1 MKPLSLFWYMGLLKV
16 YLLYDF
22 LFLHHHPIIKKIS
35 NLQNEALFLVETFLT
50 HNSGTKVFLDKYF
63 LQNPSQE

>member
-22 LFLHHHPIIKKIS
+22 LFLHHHPKNNKIS